1 MAKRVGFV
9 PGFAELR
16 GNISGKQDLLYP
28 ENNNK
33 AFEAPLGKRSY
44 ATNYRPAVVISHV
57 ARTGKFHFAIR
68 TRSAVKRTARST
80 MAMALLG
87 GAGALYG
94 ALIMNADKKA
104 AMEAIWEHDTRYA
117 THRDKSFQKYWMEI
131 IREMLKLKQQ
141 SYVRTVGGS
150 ITIYNPWVY
159 EGEIDVTVSNEILVK
174 FWNELAPDPIKF
186 AIEGETGVAHDG
198 NTFGV
203 LIASGFN
210 VLDLSTAEV
219 GAKEYVKMGASWLKW
234 RNNTE
239 SEDVSYYADSTQ
251 TVGTAEDDV
260 FYFLVEDAPTAG

>member
-1 MAKRVGFV
+1 MAKRAGFV

-44 ATNYRPAVVISHV
+44 ATNYRPSVVISRV

-117 THRDKSFQKYWMEI
+117 THRDKTFQKFWMEI
-131 IREMLKLKQQ
+131 IREMLQRKQQ
-141 SYVRTVGGS
+141 SYVRTVGGA

-159 EGEIDVTVSNEILVK
+159 TGVVDVTVSNEILVK
-174 FWNELAPDPIKF
+174 FWKELATNGISF
-186 AIEGETGVAHDG
+186 TVAGEKGIAHVGD
-198 NTFGV
+198 TFDV
-203 LIASGFN
+203 IINAKYN
-210 VLDLSTAEV
+210 VLDLKNGLDSGE
-219 GAKEYVKMGASWLKW
+219 GYVKMGDLYLK
-234 RNNTE
+234 N
-239 SEDVSYYADSTQ
+239 A
-251 TVGTAEDDV
+251 AENFVAVTDDV
-260 FYFLVEDAPTAG
+260 TAGAEYTTTSEEPAS